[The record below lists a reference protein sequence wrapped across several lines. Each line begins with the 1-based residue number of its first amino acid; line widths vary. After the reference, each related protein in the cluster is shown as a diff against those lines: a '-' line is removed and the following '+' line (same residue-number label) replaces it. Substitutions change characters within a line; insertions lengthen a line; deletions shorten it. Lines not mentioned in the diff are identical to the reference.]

1 MKNKLAAS
9 ALKAAVIYIIVTV
22 VMIIAAEFIAPFK
35 NFLASLTGHHWT
47 AKGVI
52 GVVIFLFFTLLFNAK
67 GSDDDVGKNIG
78 IVIICSVTGAVILTL
93 FFFIHYIA

>member
-9 ALKAAVIYIIVTV
+9 ALKATVIYIIVTV

-52 GVVIFLFFTLLFNAK
+52 SGIIFLFFTFLFNAK

-78 IVIICSVTGAVILTL
+78 IVIILPHRLQPGLGL
-93 FFFIHYIA
+93 FL